1 MAGLVGDV
9 ADAQRGTAKGGIA
22 LAIAHELKIPVKLI
36 GTGEKLEDLRP
47 FEAGE
52 FARALIT

>member
-1 MAGLVGDV
+1 VRIATEVPRRS
-9 ADAQRGTAKGGIA
+9 AQPPRERIRARD
-22 LAIAHELKIPVKLI
+22 PVKLI

-52 FARALIT
+52 FARALIS